1 MSKKRFYLST
11 VAGFAALLAAGS
23 ASAASISYYLNNPIG
38 GGESHP
44 LGGIGN
50 VGSISALT
58 DVSTGLQFRNFNTSL
73 GTLTGVT
80 VQLYLDYATIL
91 KIINSSASSSSGN
104 GNTRITAKETFA
116 SGATGLNIY
125 AMPSFTYSSL
135 AAGTT
140 VTANMTS
147 TGDITLNNG
156 DGGPVSL
163 SRNLTSATDLLA
175 YQNSGGIGFT
185 SIPFI
190 TLTDTQLS
198 NTGGATSATQST
210 HLDVDGQITYT
221 YNAALP
227 PGPVGVPEPM
237 TAAVLM
243 AGLAGLA
250 GIRRRR

>member
-38 GGESHP
+38 GGEPHP
-44 LGGIGN
+44 LGNVGN

-58 DVSTGLQFRNFNTSL
+58 DVSTGLQFQRFNTSL
-73 GTLTGVT
+73 GTLTSIKVD
-80 VQLYLDYATIL
+80 LFLDYATIL
-91 KIINSSASSSSGN
+91 KIINGSASSSSGN

-116 SGATGLNIY
+116 SGAIGLNIY
-125 AMPSFTYSSL
+125 AMPSFTYGSL
-135 AAGTT
+135 AAGAT

-147 TGDITLNNG
+147 TGDFTLNGG
-156 DGGPVSL
+156 DGGPVSI
-163 SRNLTSATDLLA
+163 SRLLTNTTDLMA
-175 YQNSGGIGFT
+175 YQNSGGSGFN

-210 HLDVDGQITYT
+210 HFDVDGQITYT
-221 YNAALP
+221 YTPALP